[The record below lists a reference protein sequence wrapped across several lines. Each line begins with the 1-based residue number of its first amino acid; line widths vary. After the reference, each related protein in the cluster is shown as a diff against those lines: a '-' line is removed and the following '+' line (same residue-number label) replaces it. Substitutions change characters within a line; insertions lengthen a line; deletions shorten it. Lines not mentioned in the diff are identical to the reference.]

1 MQIVQKRWLA
11 EVENDAVAL
20 LELFAV
26 EDTCDMEVSS
36 ADGLWCGSGEREAV
50 VAMLHAVFEDA
61 ALCAKTIDKSG
72 LQLHQIAGTT
82 PEVSPEQAFLWAE
95 LCQWLVRVSRKFMHT
110 YFLHLISGY
119 AHMHTY
125 A

>member
-26 EDTCDMEVSS
+26 EDTCDMEDSA

-50 VAMLHAVFEDA
+50 SAMLHAVFEV
-61 ALCAKTIDKSG
+61 KSC
-72 LQLHQIAGTT
+72 LI
-82 PEVSPEQAFLWAE
+82 EQ
-95 LCQWLVRVSRKFMHT
+95 
-110 YFLHLISGY
+110 
-119 AHMHTY
+119 
-125 A
+125 